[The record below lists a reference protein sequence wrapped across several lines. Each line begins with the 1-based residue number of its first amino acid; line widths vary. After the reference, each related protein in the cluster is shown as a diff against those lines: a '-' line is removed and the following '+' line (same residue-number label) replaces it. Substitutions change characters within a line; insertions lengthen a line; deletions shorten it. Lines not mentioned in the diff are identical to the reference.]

1 MRLTNCPVCGG
12 ALKTLENMNFLQC
25 RSCGTVFNSAHT
37 VIEYS
42 DTYFTSDY
50 KSQYGKTY
58 EEDYPAI
65 RKFCDRRIE
74 RIKKIASDGRINSV
88 LDVASAL
95 GFFLKAASDNGAG
108 HCTGVEISKYACD
121 YMKNNYPFTVKNESF
136 EDFHSDEKYDLV
148 TAWYFIEHSS
158 DLVET
163 VTKLSSFVKDGGVL
177 AFSVPSAFSPL
188 FYFNRKKFFE
198 THPLDH
204 SADLTPKGVKI
215 LLKNNG
221 FHKIQ
226 VYPAAYHPERIMNK
240 DRFFFPLFSYFFK
253 KYADFTAFS
262 DTIEVYAVK

>member
-37 VIEYS
+37 LIEYS

-50 KSQYGKTY
+50 KTQYGKTY

-65 RKFCDRRIE
+65 RKFCDKRIE
-74 RIKKIASDGRINSV
+74 RIKKIALHVRINSV

-95 GFFLKAASDNGAG
+95 GFFLKAASDNGAT

-121 YMKNNYPFTVKNESF
+121 YMKKNYSFSVKNESF

-163 VTKLSSFVKDGGVL
+163 VTKLSSLVKDGGVL

-188 FYFNRKKFFE
+188 FKFNRKKFFE
-198 THPLDH
+198 THPIDH
-204 SADLTPKGVKI
+204 SADLTPMGVKI
-215 LLKNNG
+215 MLKKMG

-226 VYPAAYHPERIMNK
+226 VYPAAYHPERMMN
-240 DRFFFPLFSYFFK
+240 RNSFFFPIFSYFFK

>member
-1 MRLTNCPVCGG
+1 MRLRNCPVCDR
-12 ALKTLENMNFLQC
+12 ALRTLDNMNFLQC

-37 VIEYS
+37 LIEYS

-50 KSQYGKTY
+50 KIQYGKTY

-65 RKFCDRRIE
+65 RKFCDKRIE
-74 RIKKIASDGRINSV
+74 RIKKIAIHVRINSV

-108 HCTGVEISKYACD
+108 HCTGIEISKYACD
-121 YMKNNYPFTVKNESF
+121 YMKNNYPFSVKNESF

-163 VTKLSSFVKDGGVL
+163 VTKLSSLVKDGGVL

-188 FYFNRKKFFE
+188 FKFNRKKFFE
-198 THPLDH
+198 THPIDH
-204 SADLTPKGVKI
+204 STDLTPKGVKI
-215 LLKNNG
+215 MLKKNG
-221 FHKIQ
+221 FKKIR
-226 VYPAAYHPERIMNK
+226 VYPAAYHPERIMN
-240 DRFFFPLFSYFFK
+240 RNSFFFPIFSYFFK